1 MKLDRER
8 LQRLLGG
15 PGTERLRRRLRER
28 LVRGGGDTLTLTR
41 STPEERAAVE
51 RLLGRPPR
59 SGGSLRLSLSGIDT
73 TLARAG
79 IAPGLR
85 DALEALDGPIR
96 DETAELEAERQR
108 WQALFNALRERA
120 SRLDLEP
127 WLDELAA
134 RGLLKRLAGRDPAR
148 AAALLEQSLT
158 VLEALPDP
166 GLNRST
172 LAARCLGDAHG
183 LDPGQPVAALVRR
196 ALYRHW
202 RGGVADD
209 RPDERTVWAH
219 AGILVGGDITS
230 TVLVYQLPTRGDTL
244 GSRVLRNQNQACEP
258 VYLTLRQLLRHPPQW
273 DCADREIFVC
283 ENPTVVAEAA
293 ERLGAGCAPLVSTC
307 GHPGAAVWLLLKQL
321 RDAGARLRYRADFD
335 WAGLSIMNSVLA
347 RFEARPWRMDTG
359 TLQRH
364 AHVPGPTLE
373 GSAVSAGWDLDLA
386 SALAARATAL
396 HEEQLLD
403 ELLTDLSHPPG
414 SRPATPTDSGRGLG

>member
-1 MKLDRER
+1 MSLDRER

-15 PGTERLRRRLRER
+15 AGTERLRRRLRER
-28 LVRGGGDTLTLTR
+28 LGRGGGDTLTLTR

-51 RLLGRPPR
+51 RLLGRAPR
-59 SGGSLRLSLSGIDT
+59 SGSSLRVSLPEIDA

-85 DALEALDGPIR
+85 AALEALDGPIR
-96 DETAELEAERQR
+96 DQQAEQQAETRR
-108 WQALFNALRERA
+108 WQALFEAVRERA
-120 SRLDLEP
+120 APLGLET

-134 RGLLKRLAGRDPAR
+134 RGLLKRLARRDPTR

-183 LDPGQPVAALVRR
+183 LDPGQPAAALVRR
-196 ALYRHW
+196 ALHRHW
-202 RGGVADD
+202 RGGIGDD
-209 RPDERTVWAH
+209 RPDERTIWAH

-230 TVLVYQLPTRGDTL
+230 TVLVYQLPVQGDTP
-244 GSRVLRNQNQACEP
+244 GSRMLRIQNQAGEP
-258 VYLTLRQLLRHPPQW
+258 TYLTLRQLLRHPPRW
-273 DCADREIFVC
+273 DCADREVFVC

-293 ERLGAGCAPLVSTC
+293 ERLGTECAPLVST
-307 GHPGAAVWLLLKQL
+307 GGRPGAAVWLLLEQL
-321 RDAGARLRYRADFD
+321 RDAGARLQYRADFD

-347 RFEARPWRMDTG
+347 RFEAHPWRMDAA

-364 AHVPGPTLE
+364 AEVSGPPLEGPT
-373 GSAVSAGWDLDLA
+373 AAAPWDPDLA
-386 SALAARATAL
+386 PALAARGTAL
-396 HEEQLLD
+396 HEERLLD
-403 ELLTDLSHPPG
+403 ELLADLSRPPD
-414 SRPATPTDSGRGLG
+414 P

>member
-1 MKLDRER
+1 
-8 LQRLLGG
+8 
-15 PGTERLRRRLRER
+15 
-28 LVRGGGDTLTLTR
+28 V
-41 STPEERAAVE
+41 VE

-59 SGGSLRLSLSGIDT
+59 SGSSLRISLPEIDA

-85 DALEALDGPIR
+85 AALEALDGPIR
-96 DETAELEAERQR
+96 DELAEQQAETRR
-108 WQALFNALRERA
+108 WQALFDAVRGRA
-120 SRLDLEP
+120 TRLGLEP

-134 RGLLKRLAGRDPAR
+134 RGLLKRLARRDPAR

-183 LDPGQPVAALVRR
+183 LDPGQAVAALVRR
-196 ALYRHW
+196 ALHRHW
-202 RGGVADD
+202 RGGIGDD
-209 RPDERTVWAH
+209 RPDERTIWAH

-230 TVLVYQLPTRGDTL
+230 TVLVYRLPVKGDVP
-244 GSRVLRNQNQACEP
+244 GSRMLRTQNESGEP
-258 VYLTLRQLLRHPPQW
+258 AYLTLRQLLRHPPHW
-273 DCADREIFVC
+273 DCAGREIFVC

-293 ERLGAGCAPLVSTC
+293 ERLGTTCAPLVSTC
-307 GHPGAAVWLLLKQL
+307 GRPGAAVWQLLEQL

-347 RFEARPWRMDTG
+347 RFDAHPWRMDAA

-364 AHVPGPTLE
+364 AQVPGPPMD
-373 GSAVSAGWDLDLA
+373 GPAVSAQWDPGLAPALA
-386 SALAARATAL
+386 SRGCAL

-403 ELLTDLSHPPG
+403 DLLEDLAQ
-414 SRPATPTDSGRGLG
+414 SREASPETAVPRP